1 MSAAWPRTGSATP
14 TAGMTAGPVSAPSP
28 PLCRVTVGRSLN
40 ISDSCLLSEEK
51 LWLLRS
57 WVKAATS
64 FM

>member
-1 MSAAWPRTGSATP
+1 
-14 TAGMTAGPVSAPSP
+14 MTAGPVSAPSP